1 MRGKHRSE
9 PLERLVREAQG
20 LEAQGAQEI
29 NLVAQDLGHYG
40 RDLGPGGPKLPD
52 LLEALLAETS
62 VPWYRLLYVYS
73 AGLSERLVE
82 LVARS
87 PRIVPYL
94 DIPIQ
99 HAADR
104 MLERMRRPERQR
116 TLRDKLGWLR
126 GAIPDLAIR
135 TTCLVGFPGETDD
148 DFRELLAFL
157 EEAQFDR
164 LGAFS
169 YSPQDGTR
177 ATQYADDVSDAV
189 KRDRL
194 EELLE
199 VQRAISAERLA
210 RVVGREGR
218 VLVDRVA
225 DPDGAGATHVGRG
238 ARLTDVDGRTYLDY
252 VCSWGPLI
260 LGHAHPAVLDAIRAA
275 AAAGWSYGAPCEAEV
290 ELAEQVQRRMPTVE
304 MVRFVNSGTEAT
316 MAAVRVARAAT
327 RRNVLL
333 KFAGCYHGHADSF
346 LVKAGSGV
354 ATLGLPDSPGV
365 PAALAELT
373 VTVPF
378 NDAGAVEDLFRRRGD
393 ELAAVI
399 VEPYVGNAGFIAPE
413 AGFHD
418 TLRRPCDRHGALL
431 IFDEVM
437 TGFRVAAGGAQ
448 ERLRVRPDLTTLG
461 KIVGGGM
468 PVGAYGGRADLMR
481 LVAPEGPV
489 YQAGTLAGNPVAMA
503 AGLATLRE
511 AERPGVYE
519 TLERRTARLVAGI
532 GNAARRHGV
541 PVTTAHAGSMWGM
554 YFAPGPVRNFAE
566 AKAADASLF
575 ARWHRAALARG
586 VFLAPSA
593 FEAGFVSSAHTDA
606 DIDST
611 ITQLDAALG
620 EARARQRPRPR
631 RRLWPAPT
639 PAPHPRG
646 G

>member
-413 AGFHD
+413 AGFPH
-418 TLRRPCDRHGALL
+418 TLRALCDRHRAPP

-437 TGFRVAAGGAQ
+437 TGFPAAAGRGYRGRRAPPRGHSQHGTRGLDVGDVLHARPGQ
-448 ERLRVRPDLTTLG
+448 ELRRGQGRGHGIVRALAP
-461 KIVGGGM
+461 
-468 PVGAYGGRADLMR
+468 GRAGAWRVPRPLGVRGGIR
-481 LVAPEGPV
+481 LQRAYRCRHRLHHHTTRRRAGRSARWLAPSP
-489 YQAGTLAGNPVAMA
+489 
-503 AGLATLRE
+503 
-511 AERPGVYE
+511 
-519 TLERRTARLVAGI
+519 
-532 GNAARRHGV
+532 
-541 PVTTAHAGSMWGM
+541 S
-554 YFAPGPVRNFAE
+554 PGPVGGRNHRRSLPGQSRSCASGSLPARPASRWE
-566 AKAADASLF
+566 AMASCSSPTTRM
-575 ARWHRAALARG
+575 AS
-586 VFLAPSA
+586 PSDR
-593 FEAGFVSSAHTDA
+593 S
-606 DIDST
+606 
-611 ITQLDAALG
+611 
-620 EARARQRPRPR
+620 RPVRPGR
-631 RRLWPAPT
+631 P
-639 PAPHPRG
+639 
-646 G
+646 